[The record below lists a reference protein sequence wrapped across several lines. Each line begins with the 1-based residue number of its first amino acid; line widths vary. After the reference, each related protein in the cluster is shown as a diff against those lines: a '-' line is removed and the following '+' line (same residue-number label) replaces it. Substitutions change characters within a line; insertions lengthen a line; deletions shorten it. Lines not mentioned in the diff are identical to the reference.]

1 MLVFAREHRLAPS
14 RRTVP
19 AGRLIA
25 QLRNIGEDDH
35 DLVVR
40 DAAGRVRATTGV
52 VRPGGLGRLTV
63 RLAAGR
69 YDLVC
74 TVGGHEALGM
84 RVAIRVTR
92 R

>member
-1 MLVFAREHRLAPS
+1 
-14 RRTVP
+14 
-19 AGRLIA
+19 
-25 QLRNIGEDDH
+25 
-35 DLVVR
+35 
-40 DAAGRVRATTGV
+40 
-52 VRPGGLGRLTV
+52 V